1 MLKFLVMLYS
11 ISVDALQHHENY
23 DFFDFE
29 LGFYM
34 YDEAIIKPR
43 MTIPIPFSVMEVIK
57 RIEEQRI
64 GDGRTNVTKTSI
76 AIELLDIG
84 ARIEK
89 RKLDAMEKGESLY
102 QNRLDDQLAFIAH
115 TVVRTNQKFD
125 RFFKLY
131 QKVQDIDTDV
141 LLEIIERTPLKEKEV
156 KFLKELFAALE
167 GYDYE

>member
-1 MLKFLVMLYS
+1 MVEEVLVKSRLN
-11 ISVDALQHHENY
+11 IFV
-23 DFFDFE
+23 
-29 LGFYM
+29 
-34 YDEAIIKPR
+34 
-43 MTIPIPFSVMEVIK
+43 PFSVMEVIK

-115 TVVRTNQKFD
+115 TLVRTNQKFD

-131 QKVQDIDTDV
+131 QKVQDIDTDT
-141 LLEIIERTPLKEKEV
+141 LLDIIERTPLKDKEV
-156 KFLKELFAALE
+156 KFLKELFSVLE

>member
-1 MLKFLVMLYS
+1 MVEEVLVKSRLN
-11 ISVDALQHHENY
+11 IFV
-23 DFFDFE
+23 
-29 LGFYM
+29 
-34 YDEAIIKPR
+34 
-43 MTIPIPFSVMEVIK
+43 PFSVMEVIK

-102 QNRLDDQLAFIAH
+102 QNRLEDQLAFIAH

-131 QKVQDIDTDV
+131 QKVQDIDKDT
-141 LLEIIERTPLKEKEV
+141 LLDIIERTPLKEKEV
-156 KFLKELFAALE
+156 KFLKELFSVLE

>member
-1 MLKFLVMLYS
+1 
-11 ISVDALQHHENY
+11 
-23 DFFDFE
+23 
-29 LGFYM
+29 
-34 YDEAIIKPR
+34 
-43 MTIPIPFSVMEVIK
+43 MEVIK

-131 QKVQDIDTDV
+131 QKVQDIDTDT
-141 LLEIIERTPLKEKEV
+141 LLDIIERTPLKEKEV
-156 KFLKELFAALE
+156 KFLKELFSVLE